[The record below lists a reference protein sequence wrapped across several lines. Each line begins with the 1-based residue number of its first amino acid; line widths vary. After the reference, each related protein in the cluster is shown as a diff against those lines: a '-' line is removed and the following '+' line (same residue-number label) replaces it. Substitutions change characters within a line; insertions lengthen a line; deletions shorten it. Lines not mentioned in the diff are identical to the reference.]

1 MSGRA
6 DEASDQYRRHSEHDF
21 YWHPDVV
28 KGVASSLQK
37 VHDIYGLGII
47 LGEVSYWQRTDEIP
61 KVPKGEP
68 EAAMNVVSNA
78 RCSLPDVDHLS
89 DINIFAREEYA
100 DLVRRCLGR
109 G

>member
-1 MSGRA
+1 M
-6 DEASDQYRRHSEHDF
+6 
-21 YWHPDVV
+21 
-28 KGVASSLQK
+28 
-37 VHDIYGLGII
+37 
-47 LGEVSYWQRTDEIP
+47 
-61 KVPKGEP
+61 PKGEP